1 MVALALAVGC
11 KVGPDY
17 QRPEVPEVSDWRWK
31 PAEPKD
37 AVPRGP
43 WWQVFT
49 EPTLDALEQRAME
62 GNFDL
67 QAAMARVEQG
77 RAVARISRADFYP
90 DVQGSVNWTRY
101 RTSGNSPSPVPFP
114 VPSFLQEQYTVP
126 FDLSYEIDVWG
137 KVRRS
142 FEASQQL
149 ALGAE
154 AALHSVLLTLQ
165 ADVAAAYF
173 DLKSLDQQIR
183 LLEDAVVLRQ
193 EAVTIFEQRLSAGM
207 GAEFEVQRS
216 RAELASAEADLL
228 AVRRARAETFNSLA
242 VFCGVPPAKFELEVP
257 DAETHVPMLAPTLPS
272 SLLERRPD
280 VAEAER
286 ELAARNARI
295 GVAKGAF
302 FPVISLTA
310 TGGFLSA
317 DAEDLFNWE
326 SRVWQLSPS
335 ISFPIFQGGRNRANL
350 ERARAAYEEGVAL
363 YRQQI
368 LVAFRDVED
377 NLAALHFLS
386 AQTLARRE
394 AAQAATEAA
403 QLSVARYQAGSVDF
417 LGVVDSENVRLLNEQ
432 LRVVA
437 IKNQLLATVRLI
449 KALGG
454 GWE

>member
-1 MVALALAVGC
+1 
-11 KVGPDY
+11 VGPDY
-17 QRPEVPEVSDWRWK
+17 VRPEVPEVTDWRWK

-37 AVPRGP
+37 AASRGP
-43 WWQVFT
+43 WWEVFDDSVLNGL
-49 EPTLDALEQRAME
+49 EIRALES
-62 GNFDL
+62 NFSL

-77 RAVARISRADFYP
+77 RATARISRADFYP

-154 AALHSVLLTLQ
+154 AALHAVLLTLQ
-165 ADVAAAYF
+165 ADVAVAYF
-173 DLKSLDQQIR
+173 DLKSLDQQIA

-193 EAVTIFEQRLSAGM
+193 DAVTIFEQRLNAGM
-207 GAEFEVQRS
+207 GADFELQRS

-228 AVRRARAETFNSLA
+228 AVRRSRAETFNSLA
-242 VFCGVPPAKFELEVP
+242 VFCGVPPSAFELEVP
-257 DAETHVPMLAPTLPS
+257 PEETRVPTLAPDLPS
-272 SLLERRPD
+272 TLLERRPD

-286 ELAARNARI
+286 ELAARNAQI

-302 FPVISLTA
+302 FPVVSLTA

-317 DAEDLFNWE
+317 EAQDIFNWQ

-335 ISFPIFQGGRNRANL
+335 IAFPIFQGGRNRANL
-350 ERARAAYEEGVAL
+350 ERAKAAYEEGVAL

-368 LVAFRDVED
+368 LVAFREVED
-377 NLAALHFLS
+377 NLAALQFLE
-386 AQTLARRE
+386 AQTRARRE
-394 AAQAATEAA
+394 AARAATEAA

-417 LGVVDSENVRLLNEQ
+417 LGVVDSERVRLLNEQ

-437 IKNQLLATVRLI
+437 LKNQLLATVRLI